1 MIADKSVHK
10 RDKYFTNTY
19 MRMPLVATVE
29 EKSAAG

>member
-1 MIADKSVHK
+1 MIANKSVQK
-10 RDKYFTNTY
+10 SDKHFSNIQ

>member
-1 MIADKSVHK
+1 MTANKSVQK
-10 RDKYFTNTY
+10 SDKLSNTQ